1 LLRVTIHRQT
11 PPDRFMGLD
20 KGLRGERQTL
30 IWTAGVNEWEPALP
44 FPGLGCMNRRQGMAR
59 ATGASGPGRGT
70 GLTGTGSLP
79 SCEPA
84 SAVSGAGDPLFALIA
99 ACGITGRRGG
109 WPANNPVSQTP
120 QGVPLGGGWGRF
132 FPGPS
137 LPRRRPPF
145 PAARLVLR
153 GSHGRR
159 REHA

>member
-1 LLRVTIHRQT
+1 
-11 PPDRFMGLD
+11 MGLD

-109 WPANNPVSQTP
+109 GLPPARFHKCRRGCPLAGVADVSSRGRPCRADAPLFP
-120 QGVPLGGGWGRF
+120 Q
-132 FPGPS
+132 
-137 LPRRRPPF
+137 
-145 PAARLVLR
+145 PAL
-153 GSHGRR
+153 S
-159 REHA
+159 